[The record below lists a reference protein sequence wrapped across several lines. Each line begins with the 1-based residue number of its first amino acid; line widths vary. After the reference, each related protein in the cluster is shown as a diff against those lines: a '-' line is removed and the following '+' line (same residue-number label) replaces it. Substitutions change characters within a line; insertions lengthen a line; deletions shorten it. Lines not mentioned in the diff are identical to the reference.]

1 MNRLVL
7 HFTIALTLIFGS
19 FAPTEEAVAQT
30 TQELVGTWILVSI
43 QLEKEDGK
51 RTDMYGPS
59 AQGQQIFDTN
69 GRFSLIITRSDVP
82 KFASNNREA
91 GTPEENKA
99 AVQGSIA
106 FFGTYT
112 VDELAK
118 TLTEHV
124 ETCSFPNFNGT
135 DRNLSFSISG
145 DELNST
151 TISKASTGTG
161 NAYLVWKRAQ

>member
-7 HFTIALTLIFGS
+7 HFTIASALICGVFV
-19 FAPTEEAVAQT
+19 PREEAVAQT
-30 TQELVGTWILVSI
+30 TQELVGTWTLVSI
-43 QLEKEDGK
+43 QLEKDGK
-51 RTDMYGPS
+51 RTDMYGPNP
-59 AQGQQIFDTN
+59 QGQQIFDTN
-69 GRFSLIITRSDVP
+69 GRYSLIITRSDVP

-112 VDELAK
+112 VDESAK
-118 TLTEHV
+118 TLTQHV
-124 ETCSFPNFNGT
+124 ESCSFPNFNGT
-135 DRNLSFSISG
+135 DRKLSFSISG

-161 NAYLVWKRAQ
+161 SAYLVWKRAQ